1 MPLNQINYMKHS
13 LCVLMI
19 ALAPIARGQ
28 SSATA
33 EVVGK
38 QEAATPKNSV
48 YRPGVAVTVHGGTA
62 GMGAGV
68 AVALHRR
75 INLRVGVNAFTY
87 QTRILSGKDTDDLQ
101 IGFDVKANL
110 KSANVLLDLY
120 PFKNVGLHLTG
131 GLYYNLNEM
140 TFFGKPT
147 KDVKFNDVVFT
158 VDEIG
163 TLDGKASFNKTA
175 PYVGLG
181 WGQPFLRNRFKVS
194 FDAGFF
200 YMQSPKISFRT
211 TNMLE
216 PSSDQGA
223 VIEQSLE
230 PVKYYPVVNLS
241 LSYNLGKFW

>member
-1 MPLNQINYMKHS
+1 MKYTLS
-13 LCVLMI
+13 VLMI
-19 ALAPIARGQ
+19 ALSLVVWGQ

-33 EVVGK
+33 EVTGP
-38 QEAATPKNSV
+38 EAAAPKSSV
-48 YRPGVAVTVHGGTA
+48 YRPGVAVMVHGGTA
-62 GMGAGV
+62 GLGAGV

-75 INLRVGVNAFTY
+75 LNLRVGVNSFNY
-87 QTRILSGKDTDDLQ
+87 QTQILSWKDTDDLQ
-101 IGFDVKANL
+101 IGFDVKAKL

-120 PFKNVGLHLTG
+120 PFKNLGLHLTG

-200 YMQSPKISFRT
+200 YMQSPNITLT
-211 TNMLE
+211 TTKMLE

-230 PVKYYPVVNLS
+230 PVKYYPVVNIS

>member
-1 MPLNQINYMKHS
+1 MKNALFVLFLALS
-13 LCVLMI
+13 L
-19 ALAPIARGQ
+19 AGRSQ
-28 SSATA
+28 SSATS
-33 EVVGK
+33 EVKG
-38 QEAATPKNSV
+38 QGTPVSPQGIL
-48 YRPGVAVTVHGGTA
+48 YRPGVVVMLHGGTA
-62 GMGAGV
+62 GLGAGV

-75 INLRVGVNAFTY
+75 VNLRVGVNAFTY
-87 QTRILSGKDTDDLQ
+87 QTQILSGKDTDDLQ
-101 IGFDVKANL
+101 IAFDVKAKL

-120 PFKNVGLHLTG
+120 PFKNLGLHLTG

-147 KDVKFNDVVFT
+147 KDVKFNDVVFNI
-158 VDEIG
+158 DEIG

-175 PYVGLG
+175 PYVGFG

-200 YMQSPKISFRT
+200 FMQSPKITFRT
-211 TNMLE
+211 TKMLE

-230 PVKYYPVVNLS
+230 PVKYYPVVNIS